1 MVKVY
6 LKKLMFQTSAF
17 IDLLLL
23 FLKKLKC
30 QSFALYFF
38 KLILAAPF
46 LHHAVREQINKIF
59 IKMRLTMF
67 FEVLILSVF

>member
-38 KLILAAPF
+38 KLILMAPF
-46 LHHAVREQINKIF
+46 FYSIITEQINEMF
-59 IKMRLTMF
+59 ITMRLRMF